1 MRHRVGGKQLNR
13 DKDHRKALLKNLSV
27 QLIENEKLN
36 TTLVKAKF
44 VKPYVEKLITKAK
57 EYIATDDKLKRYNTV
72 KYLRAKISSE
82 EAVKKLVTDLA
93 TKFEKRP
100 GGYTRLV
107 KTGSRDGDNAP
118 TARVEFIKERKA
130 KNAKN

>member
-1 MRHRVGGKQLNR
+1 MRHRVGGKQLGR
-13 DKDHRKALLKNLSV
+13 DKDHRKSLLKNLSV
-27 QLIENEKLN
+27 QLIENEKIS
-36 TTLVKAKF
+36 TTIVKAKF

-57 EYIATDDKLKRYNTV
+57 EYIATDDKIKQYNTV
-72 KYLRAKISSE
+72 KYLRARISNES
-82 EAVKKLVTDLA
+82 AVKKLVTDLA

-107 KTGSRDGDNAP
+107 KTGFRDGDNAP

-130 KNAKN
+130 KDANK